1 MKYSASQIRNICLMG
16 HGGDGKT
23 SLAEALLYHTKGTDR
38 LGLTSDGNT
47 VCDFDPE
54 EIKRKISIST
64 AIAPIEW
71 KNTKINILDTPGYFD
86 FEGEV
91 LQALSAAETALIV
104 VSARDGVNVGTEK
117 AYKLAKAKGVPVMFF
132 ISKVDEENAAFQK
145 VFDQMKEMFGKGL
158 CAVNVPVFQNDGNLV
173 GYYNLVDDVCRRAD
187 GSGKIAEVSIPDYK
201 QEAIARLKGILNEA
215 IAETD
220 EELMEKFFAGE
231 DFTKDEIRKGVEI
244 GLETE
249 TLVPVLCGSSYTLEG
264 IPSLLDFFAQ
274 YVPAPKDKSGE
285 DTGLFVFKTIADPF
299 VGKMSFFKVVSG
311 SVDAGTTLVNQRT
324 GANEKL
330 GHIYTMK
337 GKKQTEVDGFCCGD
351 IGVVNKLAS
360 TGTGDIL
367 CPAGANIEVKP
378 IEYPKPCFSR
388 AIKPKAKGDEEK
400 ISQGLQRLAEED
412 PTFTY
417 VNNAETHEQVI
428 SGMGDTHLDV
438 IVSKLKSKFN
448 VGVDLSE
455 PRVPYRE
462 AIRKKVKQQGKH
474 KKQSGG
480 HGQYGDVW
488 IEFEPY
494 DGEELLFEENV
505 FGGAVPRNFFPAVEK
520 GLRECALKGVLAGY
534 PVVGLKA
541 TLVDGSYHDVD
552 SSEMSFKMAASIAF
566 KEGLKNAAPT
576 ILEPIGNLKV
586 IIPDSLMGDIIGD
599 INKRRGQILGMN
611 PAAEA
616 GMQEVLATVPMSE
629 MASYATD
636 LRSMTRGRG
645 YFDFEFDSYQDA
657 PGNVAQQIIEEAKK
671 NADDE

>member
-1 MKYSASQIRNICLMG
+1 MQYSASQIRNICLMG

-23 SLAEALLYHTKGTDR
+23 SLAEALLFHTKGTDR
-38 LGLTSDGNT
+38 LGKTADGNT

-64 AIAPIEW
+64 AIAPVEW
-71 KNTKINILDTPGYFD
+71 KNTKINVLDTPGYFD

-91 LQALSAAETALIV
+91 RQALSAVETALIV
-104 VSARDGVNVGTEK
+104 VSAKDGVNVGTEK
-117 AYKLAKAKGVPVMFF
+117 AFKLAKSKGIPVMFF
-132 ISKVDEENAAFQK
+132 ISKVDEENASFQK
-145 VFDQMKEMFGKGL
+145 VFDQLKDMFGKGL
-158 CAVNVPVFQNDGNLV
+158 CAINVPVFVNDGSLV
-173 GYYNLVDDVCRRAD
+173 GYYNLVDEVCRKAD
-187 GSGKIAEVSIPDYK
+187 GGKLTEVPLPDSKKESIG
-201 QEAIARLKGILNEA
+201 RLKDILNEA

-220 EELMEKFFAGE
+220 DELMEKFFAGE
-231 DFTKDEIRKGVEI
+231 EFTKDEIRKGVEI

-249 TLVPVLCGSSYTLEG
+249 ALVPVLCGSSVTLEG
-264 IPSLLDFFAQ
+264 IPSLLDFIAH
-274 YVPAPKDKSGE
+274 YVPAPKDTGSS

-311 SVDAGTTLVNQRT
+311 NIAAGNVLVNNRT

-330 GHIYTMK
+330 GHIFTMK
-337 GKKQTEVDGFCCGD
+337 GKKQTEVDSFCCGD

-360 TGTGDIL
+360 TGTGDVL
-367 CPAGANIEVKP
+367 CTAGSNIEVKP

-388 AIKPKAKGDEEK
+388 AIMPKAKGDEEK

-412 PTFTY
+412 LTFSY

-448 VGVDLSE
+448 VSVELKE

-520 GLRECALKGVLAGY
+520 GLRECSLKGVLAGY

-586 IIPDSLMGDIIGD
+586 LVPDNLMGDIIGD

-611 PAAEA
+611 PAEEK

-645 YFDFEFDSYQDA
+645 SFDFEFDSYQDA
-657 PGNVAQQIIEEAKK
+657 PANVAQQIIEEAKK
-671 NADDE
+671 NADAE

>member
-1 MKYSASQIRNICLMG
+1 MG

-23 SLAEALLYHTKGTDR
+23 SLAEALLFYTKGTDR
-38 LGLTSDGNT
+38 LGKTADGNT

-64 AIAPIEW
+64 AIAPVEW
-71 KNTKINILDTPGYFD
+71 KNTKINVLDTPGYFD

-91 LQALSAAETALIV
+91 RQALSAVETALIV
-104 VSARDGVNVGTEK
+104 VSAKDGVNVGTEK
-117 AYKLAKAKGVPVMFF
+117 AFKLAKSKDIPVMFF
-132 ISKVDEENAAFQK
+132 ITKADEENASFER
-145 VFDQMKEMFGKGL
+145 VFEDLQNAFGKGL
-158 CAVNVPVFQNDGNLV
+158 CAINIPVVSKDGSRG
-173 GYYNLVDDVCRRAD
+173 GYYNLIDDVCRKAE
-187 GSGKIAEVSIPDYK
+187 GGKLVEVPVSDESMAEISN
-201 QEAIARLKGILNEA
+201 LKDILNEA

-220 EELMEKFFAGE
+220 DELMEKFFGGE
-231 DFTKDEIRKGVEI
+231 EFTKDEIRKGVEI
-244 GLETE
+244 GLKSE
-249 TLVPVLCGSSYTLEG
+249 TLVPVLCGSSFTFEG
-264 IPSLLDFFAQ
+264 IPSLLDFIAHF
-274 YVPAPKDKSGE
+274 VPAPEDKSSS
-285 DTGLFVFKTIADPF
+285 DPALFVFKTIADPF

-311 SVDAGTTLVNQRT
+311 TVNAGLTLTNVRT
-324 GANEKL
+324 GSNEKL
-330 GHIYTMK
+330 GRIFTIK
-337 GKKQTEVDGFCCGD
+337 GKTQTEVDGLCCGD
-351 IGVVNKLAS
+351 IGVVNKLVS
-360 TGTGDIL
+360 TGTGDVL
-367 CPAGANIEVKP
+367 CPAGVTVDVKP

-388 AIKPKAKGDEEK
+388 AILPKAKGDEEK
-400 ISQGLQRLAEED
+400 ISLGLQRLAEED

-448 VGVDLSE
+448 VGVDLKE

-462 AIRKKVKQQGKH
+462 AITRKVKVQGKH

-494 DGEELLFEENV
+494 DGDELLFEESV

-520 GLRECALKGVLAGY
+520 GLRECSSKGVLAGY

-541 TLVDGSYHDVD
+541 TLVDGSYHPVD
-552 SSEMSFKMAASIAF
+552 SSEMSFKMAASIAY
-566 KEGLKNAAPT
+566 KEGLKQAKPT

-586 IIPDSLMGDIIGD
+586 LIPDSLMGDIMGD
-599 INKRRGQILGMN
+599 ISKRRGSIIGMA
-611 PAAEA
+611 PAEER
-616 GMQEVLATVPMSE
+616 GMQEVQAYVPMSE

-645 YFDFEFDSYQDA
+645 SFDLEFDSYQVA
-657 PGNVAQQIIEEAKK
+657 PENVAQQIIEESKAE
-671 NADDE
+671 AEEE

>member
-1 MKYSASQIRNICLMG
+1 MQYSAAQIRNICLMG

-38 LGLTSDGNT
+38 LGMTADGNT

-64 AIAPIEW
+64 AIAPVEW
-71 KNTKINILDTPGYFD
+71 KNTKINVLDTPGYFD

-91 LQALSAAETALIV
+91 LQALSAVETALIV
-104 VSARDGVNVGTEK
+104 VSAKDGVNVGTEK
-117 AYKLAKAKGVPVMFF
+117 AFKLAKSKGVPVMFF

-145 VFDQMKEMFGKGL
+145 VFDQLKEMFGKGL
-158 CAVNVPVFQNDGNLV
+158 CAVNVPVFVSDGSLA
-173 GYYNLVDDVCRRAD
+173 GYYNLVDDVCRKA
-187 GSGKIAEVSIPDYK
+187 SGGAVGEVPLPESK
-201 QEAIARLKGILNEA
+201 KEAIDRLKGILNEA

-220 EELMEKFFAGE
+220 DELMEKFFAGE
-231 DFTKDEIRKGVEI
+231 EFTKEEIRKGVEI

-249 TLVPVLCGSSYTLEG
+249 TLVPVLCGSSFTLEG
-264 IPSLLDFFAQ
+264 IPSLLDFIAQ
-274 YVPAPKDKSGE
+274 YVPAPKDKSN
-285 DTGLFVFKTIADPF
+285 DDAGLFVFKTIADPF

-311 SVDAGTTLVNQRT
+311 SVNAGTTLVNQRT

-330 GHIYTMK
+330 GHIYVMK
-337 GKKQTEVDGFCCGD
+337 GKKQTEVPAFSCGD
-351 IGVVNKLAS
+351 IGVVNKLVS

-367 CPAGANIEVKP
+367 CPAGANVEVKP

-388 AIKPKAKGDEEK
+388 AIMPKAKGDEEK

-448 VGVDLSE
+448 VAVELKE

-534 PVVGLKA
+534 PVVNLA
-541 TLVDGSYHDVD
+541 ADLYDGSYHPVD
-552 SSEMSFKMAASIAF
+552 SNEISFKLAARLAY
-566 KEGLKNAAPT
+566 KKGLPEAKP
-576 ILEPIGNLKV
+576 ILLEPIGTLKV
-586 IIPDSLMGDIIGD
+586 TVPDALVGDAIGD
-599 INKRRGQILGMN
+599 LNKRRGRMLGMN
-611 PAAEA
+611 PADKKSGYTTLEADVPKAEMMDYTIA
-616 GMQEVLATVPMSE
+616 LRAMSQ
-629 MASYATD
+629 
-636 LRSMTRGRG
+636 GRG
-645 YFDFEFDSYQDA
+645 TFDFVVDRYEEV
-657 PGNVAQQIIEEAKK
+657 PGAVAQKIIAESTVE
-671 NADDE
+671 DDD